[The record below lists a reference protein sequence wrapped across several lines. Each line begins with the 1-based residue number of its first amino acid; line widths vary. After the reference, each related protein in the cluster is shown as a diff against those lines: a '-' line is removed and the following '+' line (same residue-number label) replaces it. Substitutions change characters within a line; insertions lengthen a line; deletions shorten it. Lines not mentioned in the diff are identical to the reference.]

1 MEVSADGA
9 PRTRSATRTVLA
21 LYALAW
27 GVPAFVGGYALLT
40 MYEFH
45 ALPVPDFVPFAH
57 TGVARLLFDPWQHW
71 DGQWFLRIAAL
82 GYYRDDAST
91 AFLPAY
97 PWLIRFVAPL
107 FGGDTLISGCVVSWA
122 AFAAALALLWDLLHE
137 ELGDEVALTSL
148 VLLVTF
154 PTAFFFHAVYTESL
168 FLLFVVLALWAARRG
183 RFVVAGCAALAA
195 SLTRWTGFVILPAL
209 LVEAWT
215 LSLARE
221 SGETGILLPSLLKR
235 SSLRSLTRIGPSAVV
250 GVLLPVLAFP
260 IVQGVFQSAVGDPWA
275 FSRAQ
280 RFWER
285 RLMPP
290 WVGLIDGIRVL
301 LPGHPPYLA
310 PLPGGFPRLADYPG
324 GFLEAHA
331 YNLVAALGGLAL
343 SVVAIRRLRPSFGV
357 LALGG
362 VILPLMT
369 PSRLQ
374 PLQSM
379 PRFLVVLFPLF
390 VALAL
395 LVRNRPLL
403 TAVAVA
409 IGAALQGFFIARF
422 TLWFWVA

>member
-1 MEVSADGA
+1 M
-9 PRTRSATRTVLA
+9 RTVLA
-21 LYALAW
+21 LYALSWAL
-27 GVPAFVGGYALLT
+27 PAFVGGYALLT
-40 MYEFH
+40 MFEFH
-45 ALPVPDFVPFAH
+45 PLPVPDFVPFAH
-57 TGVARLLFDPWQHW
+57 TGLARLVFDPWQHW

-82 GYYRDDAST
+82 GYYKEDAST

-97 PWLIRFVAPL
+97 PWLIRAFAPV
-107 FGGDTLISGCVVSWA
+107 FGGDTLVAGCMVSWA
-122 AFAAALALLWDLLHE
+122 AFAAALALLWDLLE
-137 ELGDEVALTSL
+137 KELGDELALASL
-148 VLLVTF
+148 ILLVTF

-168 FLLFVVLALWAARRG
+168 FFLFVVLALWAARRG
-183 RFVVAGCAALAA
+183 RFLVAGCAALAA

-215 LSLARE
+215 QTLAKE
-221 SGETGILLPSLLKR
+221 GGIEDVP
-235 SSLRSLTRIGPSAVV
+235 LRSLLRREALGALSRIGPAALA
-250 GVLLPVLAFP
+250 GTLLPALAFP
-260 IVQGVFQSAVGDPWA
+260 IVQDVFEGAVGDPWA

-290 WVGLIDGIRVL
+290 WVGLIDGMRVL
-301 LPGHPPYLA
+301 LPGHPPYLE
-310 PLPGGFPRLADYPG
+310 PLPGGFPRLPDYPG

-343 SVVAIRRLRPSFGV
+343 SVVALRRLRPSFGV
-357 LALGG
+357 LALAG

-390 VALAL
+390 AALAL
-395 LVRNRPLL
+395 LVRGRPLL
-403 TAVAVA
+403 TATAIA
-409 IGAALQGFFIARF
+409 IGAGLQGFFVARF